1 MLFTNLKSFPEQI
14 PSVSGTRAEKIRKSL
29 PINSNFICVK
39 YNWRRHTHPH
49 KGAIFDLFW
58 NFAIQTGADLGRIW
72 GGFGGGESRGIV
84 KNYDGERKIL
94 RWRT

>member
-1 MLFTNLKSFPEQI
+1 MC
-14 PSVSGTRAEKIRKSL
+14 A
-29 PINSNFICVK
+29 K

-72 GGFGGGESRGIV
+72 GGFGADLGAGNLEVS
-84 KNYDGERKIL
+84 
-94 RWRT
+94 